1 MKNGCLG
8 GERLLGRG
16 LLVRLPPPAAGPSS
30 GNARLWRIRRQ
41 GPLTAALKDA
51 PPPALVSSGLSR
63 YGLWPGPVEGGAAG
77 STLVFRDFAARDW
90 GSYLI
95 STTPTQ
101 LRVFG
106 DSSRMLIWTRFPLY
120 KFLLLAQSLN
130 SSVNVKAPGTR
141 GPLPWAVHFRR
152 PLERGDW

>member
-1 MKNGCLG
+1 MDAWEGSAFWGGGCWSAFPHQPLG
-8 GERLLGRG
+8 PRVEMPGSEDS
-16 LLVRLPPPAAGPSS
+16 AAGSS
-30 GNARLWRIRRQ
+30 HRRTQ
-41 GPLTAALKDA
+41 GC

>member
-1 MKNGCLG
+1 MP
-8 GERLLGRG
+8 GRG
-16 LLVRLPPPAAGPSS
+16 APSGEGAAGPPSPTSRWALEWKCQALEDSAAGSS
-30 GNARLWRIRRQ
+30 HRRTQ
-41 GPLTAALKDA
+41 GCP

-77 STLVFRDFAARDW
+77 STLVFRDFAAGDW

-120 KFLLLAQSLN
+120 KFLLLAQCPN

>member
-1 MKNGCLG
+1 MDAWEGSAFWGGGCWSAFPHQPLG
-8 GERLLGRG
+8 PRVEMPGSGGFGGRV
-16 LLVRLPPPAAGPSS
+16 LSPPHSRMP
-30 GNARLWRIRRQ
+30 
-41 GPLTAALKDA
+41 